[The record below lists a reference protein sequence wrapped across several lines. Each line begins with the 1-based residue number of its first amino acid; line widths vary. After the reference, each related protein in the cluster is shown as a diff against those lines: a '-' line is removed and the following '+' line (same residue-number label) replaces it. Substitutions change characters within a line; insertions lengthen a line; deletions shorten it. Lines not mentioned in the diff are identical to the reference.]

1 MPAIGAVNISN
12 PLVLAPMANVL
23 KFPLRLAF
31 KKLGFGLTA
40 VGSICADAI
49 ASRND
54 AALIN
59 LIGKEDYTDK
69 RESPVMVQLI
79 GSDPEMMARAAE
91 RIEPRCDIVDLN
103 FGCSVGWVRKKGWG
117 SALLDNRILLHDI
130 VAAVKRRVRVPVTV
144 KIRIMDKAEK
154 LLDIVRCCQDAGA
167 AAITVHTRTVGQQ
180 FRGKA
185 QWPMLSMIRA
195 AIDIPLI
202 GNGGVSAHKDV
213 QMLLKDFGCDFV
225 MVGEG
230 AFRNPLAFQA
240 RISGERQKSLLDFAQ
255 LIAGQPR
262 QKYRDKHLA
271 LAHFLITRQRV
282 HSYVHRGFWL

>member
-31 KKLGFGLTA
+31 KEMGFGLTA
-40 VGSICADAI
+40 VGSIWADAI

-54 AALIN
+54 TALIN
-59 LIGKEDYTDK
+59 LIGKEDFTDQ

-91 RIEPRCDIVDLN
+91 RIESRCDIIDLN

-130 VAAVKRRVRVPVTV
+130 IAAVVRRVRVPVTAKV
-144 KIRIMDKAEK
+144 RVMDKAEK
-154 LLDIVRCCQDAGA
+154 MFDIVRCCQDAGA

-180 FRGKA
+180 FQGKA
-185 QWPMLSMIRA
+185 QWSMLPMIRA

-202 GNGGVSAHKDV
+202 GNGGVSTYGDV
-213 QMLLKDFGCDFV
+213 QVLLKDFGCDFV
-225 MVGEG
+225 MVGLG
-230 AFRNPLAFQA
+230 AFRDPVAFQA
-240 RISGERQKSLLDFAQ
+240 RISGERRKSLLDFAQ
-255 LIAGQPR
+255 LIAGQPC
-262 QKYRDKHLA
+262 QKYRDKYLA

-282 HSYVHRGFWL
+282 YSYVQRGFWL